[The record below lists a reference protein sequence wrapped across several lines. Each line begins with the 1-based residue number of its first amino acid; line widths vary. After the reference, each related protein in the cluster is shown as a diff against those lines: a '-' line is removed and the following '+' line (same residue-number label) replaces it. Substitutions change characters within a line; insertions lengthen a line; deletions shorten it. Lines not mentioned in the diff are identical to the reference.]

1 MSNKPNRAEELF
13 EPRAET
19 VTETPS
25 APAPQAQG
33 SITVAVGLP
42 GKLKAVPVPTGSTI
56 QDVLMKVGMNP
67 EGMDVSV
74 DGHVVRD
81 LNTPLR
87 DGETV
92 MLFRPVAGN
101 K

>member
-19 VTETPS
+19 VTEAPS
-25 APAPQAQG
+25 PATQA

-67 EGMDVSV
+67 EGMEVSV
-74 DGHVVRD
+74 DGHVTRD

-101 K
+101 R